1 MKKTQKGFTL
11 VELLVVIAIL
21 AILSTVAVVGYT
33 SFINKAEKQ
42 AAETE
47 AAQIAD
53 YIEASLIDADVIE
66 LGKDAYLVV
75 GKDTDGNVTYTLA
88 GDKEGKTAPT
98 IPTDGIV
105 LTGEMSTLKGTLN
118 VTDDGLVY
126 TSEKDVTVVV
136 LAGVV
141 EKE

>member
-47 AAQIAD
+47 VAQIKT
-53 YIEASLIDADVIE
+53 VIE
-66 LGKDAYLVV
+66 NAFIL
-75 GKDTDGNVTYTLA
+75 
-88 GDKEGKTAPT
+88 
-98 IPTDGIV
+98 
-105 LTGEMSTLKGTLN
+105 
-118 VTDDGLVY
+118 DDEV
-126 TSEKDVTVVV
+126 VVV
-136 LAGVV
+136 LPGATDAADDDTTLILKNDGTARELTTEDVTKLENITDNLGADVLAKLSWASNKLVYKYESTSDKAPFLV
-141 EKE
+141 ELTK